1 MKITE
6 KTKVKSI
13 CGIDSNIT
21 VEKLINSIPERLS
34 VGDIESFLKGLNE
47 GFYDFDEFTFDGKE
61 FSINIQYDDWV
72 TQFLDNCFG
81 EKYLMMVC
89 TRFCYQNFDHD
100 SKGEIWQD
108 PGMSI
113 DLVESI
119 IEGDGKEIFKIIT
132 KGHYEN
138 EIDNIDENNFLTDEE
153 KKEIDICEDD
163 ILKFEEKYERYY
175 DANYSFYFIK
185 KAEFNKDEWWK
196 GWTCQE
202 A

>member
-1 MKITE
+1 MIIT
-6 KTKVKSI
+6 KDQIVISI

-21 VEKLINSIPERLS
+21 VEKLINSMPKRLS
-34 VGDIESFLKGLNE
+34 GGNIESILEELNE
-47 GFYDFDEFTFDGKE
+47 GYFDFDEFSFDGKE

-72 TQFLDNCFG
+72 TEFLENCFG

-89 TRFCYQNFDHD
+89 TRFCYNNFEHD
-100 SKGEIWQD
+100 GKGGIWQD
-108 PGMSI
+108 PSMSI

-138 EIDNIDENNFLTDEE
+138 DIDNIKENNFLTDEE
-153 KKEIDICEDD
+153 KKEIDIYENNT
-163 ILKFEEKYERYY
+163 EKYERYY

-185 KAEFNKDEWWK
+185 KSEFNIDKWWL
-196 GWTCQE
+196 GWTLHY
-202 A
+202 

>member
-1 MKITE
+1 
-6 KTKVKSI
+6 
-13 CGIDSNIT
+13 
-21 VEKLINSIPERLS
+21 
-34 VGDIESFLKGLNE
+34 
-47 GFYDFDEFTFDGKE
+47 
-61 FSINIQYDDWV
+61 
-72 TQFLDNCFG
+72 
-81 EKYLMMVC
+81 MMVC

-138 EIDNIDENNFLTDEE
+138 EINNINENNFLTDEE

-185 KAEFNKDEWWK
+185 KAEFNEDEWWK